1 MHTHT
6 VEKTH
11 YHILI

>member
-6 VEKTH
+6 VEKKQ
-11 YHILI
+11 IN